1 MFPAGLETRRR
12 RGYGRGPPDQP
23 PERPH
28 ILRKKFLI
36 FPFRYSAALCALP
49 FVLCPLSARPEN
61 VYNLVHLEFLEQ
73 L

>member
-12 RGYGRGPPDQP
+12 RGNGRGPPDQP

-28 ILRKKFLI
+28 VLRKKFLI
-36 FPFRYSAALCALP
+36 VPFAVLLL

-73 L
+73 P